1 MTPRR
6 LLRWALRAA
15 VAVLALG
22 IVYLA
27 VTFVQVWWVGRHDG
41 KRPADAI
48 VVLGAAQYDGRPSL
62 VLQARLDHAL
72 ELRRDGYA
80 DVIVVTGGNQPGDRF
95 TEATASANYLL
106 ARGVPD
112 DQILREVSGGNS
124 WESLAATAVFLDDRG
139 IDRVILVSDP
149 YHSMRI
155 EGIASELGLDASVS
169 PTRTSPTRGWSELRA
184 MVRETA
190 AVGVGRLIGYR
201 RLLRLEEVAGG
212 GVGPLLGVVG
222 ALGRVAAPAGWL
234 VR

>member
-6 LLRWALRAA
+6 LRRWALRGAA
-15 VAVLALG
+15 GLLALG
-22 IVYLA
+22 GLYLF
-27 VTFVQVWWVGRHDG
+27 VTFVQVWLEGRHDG

-48 VVLGAAQYDGRPSL
+48 VVLGAAQYDGRPSR

-72 ELRRDGYA
+72 ELWRDGYA

-112 DQILREVSGGNS
+112 DQILREVSGGSS

-149 YHSMRI
+149 YHSLRI
-155 EGIASELGLDASVS
+155 KGIASELGLDASVS
-169 PTRTSPTRGWSELRA
+169 PTRTSPTSGVSELKA

-190 AVGVGRLIGYR
+190 AVAVGRIIGYR

-212 GVGPLLGVVG
+212 GVGPLLGVL
-222 ALGRVAAPAGWL
+222 ATLGGVAAPVGGL